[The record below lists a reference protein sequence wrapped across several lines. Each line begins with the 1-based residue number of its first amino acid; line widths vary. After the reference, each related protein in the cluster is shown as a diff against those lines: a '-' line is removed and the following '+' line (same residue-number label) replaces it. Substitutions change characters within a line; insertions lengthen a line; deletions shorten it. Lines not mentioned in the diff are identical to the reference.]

1 MRNSIEST
9 HRPQGFIAIL
19 SLLIV
24 ATVTMFFAIAM
35 LMDGV
40 SNAALSLN
48 SIYTEDARINVHTCI
63 EDVLYRLRLEQQ
75 FNQNLNYTI
84 SEGNTCSTTMTWF
97 APSQVAPGTVERLV
111 NVDVV
116 GTSHNFTRH
125 FRYDLRVTRYTVNN
139 PDGTYG
145 YTNTVDYIAVSE
157 LAS

>member
-1 MRNSIEST
+1 MRKSIEST
-9 HRPQGFIAIL
+9 QGQKGFIAIL

-75 FNQNLNYTI
+75 FNRNLSYTI

-97 APSQVAPGTVERLV
+97 PPVQVDVGTVERLV

-116 GTSHNFTRH
+116 GASRNFSRH
-125 FRYDLRVTRYTVNN
+125 FRYDLRVTRYTVNY

-145 YTNTVDYIAVSE
+145 YTNTIDYIAVNE
-157 LAS
+157 LST